1 MSITAAA
8 WITIAAL
15 WASAVLKGPAQ
26 RDRRLAWLRFLLP
39 RLALLAAVSAAVQVL

>member
-8 WITIAAL
+8 WITVVAL
-15 WASAVLKGPAQ
+15 WGSAVLKGPAR

-39 RLALLAAVSAAVQVL
+39 RLALLAAASAAVRVL